1 MRLHALAVFL
11 RIRRMKK
18 LLISLALATS
28 LAPAVA
34 FACPGEGGKVNTVN
48 AAEAGK
54 LNQSKKATFVDA
66 NGKDTREKFGV
77 VPGAILLTSA
87 SEYAATEL
95 PSDKSSK
102 LVFYCANNHCSASHK
117 AAGKAMEQGY
127 TDVAVLPEGI
137 AGWKEAGLPTVAPAA
152 PAKVAAPKA
161 KTQS

>member
-1 MRLHALAVFL
+1 
-11 RIRRMKK
+11 MKK
-18 LLISLALATS
+18 LLLSLALATS

-77 VPGAILLTSA
+77 VPGAILLTSS
-87 SEYAATEL
+87 SEFAATEL
-95 PSDKSSK
+95 PTDKNAK
-102 LVFYCANNHCSASHK
+102 LVFYCANSHCGASHQ
-117 AAGKAMEQGY
+117 AAGKAMEHGY

-137 AGWKEAGLPTVAPAA
+137 AGWKEAGLPTVS
-152 PAKVAAPKA
+152 PAKVAQPKA